1 MNIPV
6 LIAVGI
12 LFIIMVTFLAVRNRK
27 DRKEM
32 EEQMNK
38 DYHKPVDKE
47 DESPAGSE
55 GDRQ

>member
-12 LFIIMVTFLAVRNRK
+12 LFIIMVTFLIVRNKK

-32 EEQMNK
+32 EEQMKN
-38 DYHKPVDKE
+38 DYHKSPDKE
-47 DESPAGSE
+47 NEMDADTDG
-55 GDRQ
+55 RQ

>member
-12 LFIIMVTFLAVRNRK
+12 LFIIMVTFLIVRNKK

-32 EEQMNK
+32 EEQMKN
-38 DYHKPVDKE
+38 DYHKTPDKE
-47 DESPAGSE
+47 NEMDVDADS
-55 GDRQ
+55 RQ